1 MPREQP
7 AKDRRFPAWTQ
18 RGTTARLGAAGRHA
32 GNHGSAAHQQ
42 IMHRVIQRIYFSAQ
56 RGKGG
61 IGGRGRGGFIVHARP
76 ILRGSIRAFS
86 NQVESLGSP
95 ENATKQGFSARPVDE
110 CERDAR

>member
-1 MPREQP
+1 MCIRDRCSDSGGKAALDCRMGHENMAPNAHHRTARQSALMPREQP

-32 GNHGSAAHQQ
+32 GNHGGAAHQQ

-61 IGGRGRGGFIVHARP
+61 IGGRGRGGFIVHA
-76 ILRGSIRAFS
+76 
-86 NQVESLGSP
+86 
-95 ENATKQGFSARPVDE
+95 
-110 CERDAR
+110 